1 MKINAKTSCCEGICI
16 GIQHNV
22 SINPFFYRNRVTK
35 YELEDKM
42 FCISQLQIDRDFWP
56 VLYLRHDVQE
66 YKI

>member
-1 MKINAKTSCCEGICI
+1 MLKLPVVKVYALESNTMSALIR
-16 GIQHNV
+16 
-22 SINPFFYRNRVTK
+22 FFYRNRVVK